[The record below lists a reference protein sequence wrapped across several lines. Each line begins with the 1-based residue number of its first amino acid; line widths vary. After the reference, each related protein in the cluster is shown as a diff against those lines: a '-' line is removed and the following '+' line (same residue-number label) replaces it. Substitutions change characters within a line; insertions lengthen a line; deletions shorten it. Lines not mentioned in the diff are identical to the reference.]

1 MCYCEMKSEQEKAVS
16 FFLIFLVK
24 YLCKVITVNILSGG
38 GSMVTQGEI
47 IKELAEKLERQI
59 IIDALS
65 KIETMEELKE
75 YIDELRAKNE

>member
-1 MCYCEMKSEQEKAVS
+1 
-16 FFLIFLVK
+16 
-24 YLCKVITVNILSGG
+24 
-38 GSMVTQGEI
+38 MVTQGEI

-75 YIDELRAKNE
+75 YIDKQREKNE